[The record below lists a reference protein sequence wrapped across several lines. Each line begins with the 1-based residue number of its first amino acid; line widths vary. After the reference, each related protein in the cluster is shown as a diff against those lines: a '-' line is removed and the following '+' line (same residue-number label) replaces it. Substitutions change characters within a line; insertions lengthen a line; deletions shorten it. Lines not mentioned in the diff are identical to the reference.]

1 MPKTEKQKQ
10 NNSHPF
16 IFKPSVVGYQW
27 SLGGWTPSRKYESQ
41 HDLKSEAQI
50 SVQAWFL
57 LSASYGTC
65 QKQKFLIFK
74 NGPMSE
80 NSCTVYPMYGP
91 CSWEYDQPSNFM
103 IFPDFPLCFRDKHQ
117 SQLTPKTFQVSSHG
131 MMRSMRWHCGSNAAL
146 VLADH
151 QPPCF
156 HHRDDQNCLWTA
168 IAINSIIYKYH
179 HLSHYNKHQKKA
191 ESYMTIWPLLL
202 IICQIYKTELSISN
216 HIMWAKQFHKP
227 SPNHHFYR
235 WYGYH
240 SQSWAVY
247 GITHITTFNIWRMA
261 SLFNLPM
268 VWDLPYIIIYNSY
281 ILYQSYPG
289 PCTQSWQSSKGKGPS
304 LAGRQAPPEL
314 RRRWMDLD
322 SPSW

>member
-1 MPKTEKQKQ
+1 M
-10 NNSHPF
+10 
-16 IFKPSVVGYQW
+16 GYQW

-151 QPPCF
+151 QPPCSITEMT
-156 HHRDDQNCLWTA
+156 RIVYELPLLLIVSSTNITIYLTT
-168 IAINSIIYKYH
+168 INIK
-179 HLSHYNKHQKKA
+179 KKA
-191 ESYMTIWPLLL
+191 ES
-202 IICQIYKTELSISN
+202 
-216 HIMWAKQFHKP
+216 
-227 SPNHHFYR
+227 
-235 WYGYH
+235 
-240 SQSWAVY
+240 
-247 GITHITTFNIWRMA
+247 
-261 SLFNLPM
+261 
-268 VWDLPYIIIYNSY
+268 
-281 ILYQSYPG
+281 
-289 PCTQSWQSSKGKGPS
+289 
-304 LAGRQAPPEL
+304 
-314 RRRWMDLD
+314 
-322 SPSW
+322 